1 MEIVQKYLNVNC
13 HGGTVVFHAIPEIPQ
28 MAPVFIAVF
37 SAPLD
42 DTPELRMKRYNRRR
56 HDIRLKVDV
65 HLWSFSFMEGPQTRG
80 VALIQGNDL

>member
-28 MAPVFIAVF
+28 MAPAFSAVF

-65 HLWSFSFMEGPQTRG
+65 HL
-80 VALIQGNDL
+80 